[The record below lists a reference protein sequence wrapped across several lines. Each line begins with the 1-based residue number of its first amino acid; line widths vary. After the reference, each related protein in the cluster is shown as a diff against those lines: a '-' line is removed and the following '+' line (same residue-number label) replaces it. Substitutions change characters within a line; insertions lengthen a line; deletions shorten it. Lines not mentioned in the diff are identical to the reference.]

1 MATKY
6 NIQIDQGST
15 FSHNFVLK
23 DASNTVIDISGYSSR
38 GQIRAEYT
46 DANADI
52 NLTTLITDAANGVVN
67 ISLTSAQ
74 TKDLTAQ
81 RYVYDVELINTTD
94 DSVTRV
100 VQGNVHVY
108 PEATKDTDGPP
119 GAEVVV

>member
-23 DASNTVIDISGYSSR
+23 DASNAIIDISGYSSR
-38 GQIRAEYT
+38 GQIRAEYD
-46 DANADI
+46 DAAADI
-52 NLTTLITDAANGVVN
+52 NLTTLITDGPGGTVN
-67 ISLTSAQ
+67 ISLTASQ

-81 RYVYDVELINTTD
+81 RYVYDVELINTSD
-94 DSVTRV
+94 GSVTRV
-100 VQGNVHVY
+100 VQGNVTIY

-119 GAEVVV
+119 GAELVV